1 MKTKHL
7 SAILAVGAITA
18 ATSTVANSAETPQ
31 LNFVCEVS
39 QGVPTTVAQ
48 YTGDDTKLPILH
60 WKEEILES
68 KSSSSP
74 QQLCDMVS
82 QKLENYSAQGYDL
95 SKLSFIGTAQGGLPV
110 ICANANTMGRQD
122 CSKVLLTLT
131 PVDNADRVADEVVSG
146 ILDRDLPHQREVI
159 DSDERGVQSFAYQVD
174 FWSLLGLN
182 LKYIAK

>member
-1 MKTKHL
+1 MKNKL
-7 SAILAVGAITA
+7 SAVLAVGAITA
-18 ATSTVANSAETPQ
+18 ATTTVANSAETPQ
-31 LNFVCEVS
+31 LNFACEVS

-48 YTGDDTKLPILH
+48 RAGDEAKLPILH
-60 WKEEILES
+60 WKKEVLEY

-95 SKLSFIGTAQGGLPV
+95 SKLSFIGTAQDGLPV
-110 ICANANTMGRQD
+110 ICANANTMGRPE
-122 CSKVLLTLT
+122 CSKVLLTLA
-131 PVDNADRVADEVVSG
+131 PVDRADTVADEVVSN
-146 ILDRDLPHQREVI
+146 ILNEDLPHQREVI

-182 LKYIAK
+182 LKYIGK